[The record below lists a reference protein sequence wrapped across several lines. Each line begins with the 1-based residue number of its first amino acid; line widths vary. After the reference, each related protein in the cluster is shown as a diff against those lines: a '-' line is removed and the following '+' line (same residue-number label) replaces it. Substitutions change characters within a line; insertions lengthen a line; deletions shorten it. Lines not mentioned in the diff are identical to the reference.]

1 MILSTLEKI
10 RDAVIQRPDILE
22 SEKNN
27 GKIVVGW
34 FGYFIPEEIIHA
46 LGMIPVRLGR
56 GGDERLVEL
65 GARYISS
72 QNCAFI
78 RASMGM
84 FADDSDPYLRNA
96 DVVAFDNACM
106 QIFRLG
112 EVSKYYFKKK
122 TQFIGVPRSPYSVA
136 SHKYFRHE
144 FENFTRNLELLAQ
157 RKLDPLDLADSVDLF
172 QNIRDVT
179 KKIVQSLLISNFPLS
194 WKEVTEVI
202 HAGYYLDKGD
212 YLSLL
217 QELLSEIESSTK
229 NTAQKTQEIRII
241 LSGSVV
247 APGDHKIV
255 DLIEQMKGTIVRD
268 DLWSGLNP
276 SLQMHIEHPSV
287 SSIADA
293 YLSRIP
299 HYTLPCI
306 EKDDDIRFEHLKS
319 TVLETRAQGVIYH
332 TIRYCDSATF
342 KTTGLKNRLRN
353 VGIPLLEIHTEYSD
367 SDVEAIRTRVEA
379 FFEILKM
386 QNESGVRA

>member
-1 MILSTLEKI
+1 MTLSTLEKI
-10 RDAVIQRPDILE
+10 RDAVNQRPGILE

-122 TQFIGVPRSPYSVA
+122 TLFIGVPRNPYSVA
-136 SHKYFRHE
+136 SQKYFRHE

-202 HAGYYLDKGD
+202 HAGYYLDKRD

-217 QELLSEIESSTK
+217 QELFSEIESSTK
-229 NTAQKTQEIRII
+229 ETAQKPQEIRII

-255 DLIEQMKGTIVRD
+255 DLIEQMKGD
-268 DLWSGLNP
+268 
-276 SLQMHIEHPSV
+276 
-287 SSIADA
+287 
-293 YLSRIP
+293 
-299 HYTLPCI
+299 
-306 EKDDDIRFEHLKS
+306 
-319 TVLETRAQGVIYH
+319 
-332 TIRYCDSATF
+332 YCE
-342 KTTGLKNRLRN
+342 G
-353 VGIPLLEIHTEYSD
+353 
-367 SDVEAIRTRVEA
+367 
-379 FFEILKM
+379 
-386 QNESGVRA
+386 